1 MIKYS
6 LICDTDHGFEAWFK
20 SSDSFTQQLESGILS
35 CPTCGS
41 EAVRKAL
48 MAHSVRST
56 KGREIQSEPQ
66 VEVLPPEPKTP
77 TREQAR
83 QIQMMTK
90 AAELKRQL
98 LALRRAVEE
107 NCDYVGDRFAETA
120 RAIHDGDEE
129 ANGIY
134 GEATAD
140 EIEALQDDGIE
151 IGQVPWIKQDS

>member
-1 MIKYS
+1 
-6 LICDTDHGFEAWFK
+6 
-20 SSDSFTQQLESGILS
+20 
-35 CPTCGS
+35 
-41 EAVRKAL
+41 
-48 MAHSVRST
+48 MAPSVRST
-56 KGREIQSEPQ
+56 KGREVPPEPQ
-66 VEVLPPEPKTP
+66 AEVLPPEPKTP
-77 TREQAR
+77 SPEQAQ

-129 ANGIY
+129 AKGIY

-151 IGQVPWIKQDS
+151 IGQVPWIKRDS

>member
-1 MIKYS
+1 
-6 LICDTDHGFEAWFK
+6 
-20 SSDSFTQQLESGILS
+20 
-35 CPTCGS
+35 
-41 EAVRKAL
+41 
-48 MAHSVRST
+48 
-56 KGREIQSEPQ
+56 
-66 VEVLPPEPKTP
+66 
-77 TREQAR
+77 
-83 QIQMMTK
+83 MMTK

-129 ANGIY
+129 AKGIY

-151 IGQVPWIKQDS
+151 IGQVPWIKRDS